1 MGQRIGYISFL
12 VRDYDEAISDFTGQ
26 LGFELIEDTSNILQT
41 WASLD
46 NGKRVGPDC
55 SSGLP

>member
-12 VRDYDEAISDFTGQ
+12 VRDYDEAISDFIGQ
-26 LGFELIEDTSNILQT
+26 LGFELIEDTG
-41 WASLD
+41 LD

-55 SSGLP
+55 STGFP

>member
-12 VRDYDEAISDFTGQ
+12 VRDYDEAISDFIGQ
-26 LGFELIEDTSNILQT
+26 LGFELIEDTG
-41 WASLD
+41 LD

-55 SSGLP
+55 STWVSLRPAYCW